1 MRLIIE
7 GGRVES
13 ESESESEG
21 EKREKACWFG
31 FLRARERCYV
41 GNVI

>member
-13 ESESESEG
+13 ESESEK

>member
-13 ESESESEG
+13 ESESEE